1 MVVVNVRRG
10 KGVFGVG
17 VYVTY
22 ERKENSEHID
32 IVFGGVERKIG
43 GLIFFFFCNFV
54 REKRKVYI
62 TLGLINM
69 KLHILFDFFAITF
82 GIGFVIIFFVIYK
95 SFFIG
100 HDL

>member
-43 GLIFFFFCNFV
+43 GLIFFFFV
-54 REKRKVYI
+54 ILYARK
-62 TLGLINM
+62 G
-69 KLHILFDFFAITF
+69 
-82 GIGFVIIFFVIYK
+82 K
-95 SFFIG
+95 ST
-100 HDL
+100 